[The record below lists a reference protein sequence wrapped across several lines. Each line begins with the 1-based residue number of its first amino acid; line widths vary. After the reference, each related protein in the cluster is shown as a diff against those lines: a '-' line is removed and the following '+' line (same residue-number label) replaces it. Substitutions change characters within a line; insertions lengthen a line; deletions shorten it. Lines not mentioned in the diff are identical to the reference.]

1 MARPFLSAALCGLR
15 AFAATWAANWVGAH
29 GLIIFLALCQWS
41 LPAQAIPQL
50 PGYDMQTEYYAD
62 PSGQHQIDSLNALTF
77 LPFNRRLALGFEAPA
92 IWMRVTLRP
101 LDADAAKAQP
111 LVLRLAPLQI
121 DKLDFY
127 QLVDGQWQATLA
139 GDRQPKRLN
148 PCLDDRICF
157 ILNPTGKDTI
167 TVYLRLQTHDFPVVT
182 VDLVPSSDLMAAVVE
197 RVRLTYSALTIAVV
211 LLLAGLLLLRLDSSD
226 LVRCFCWYELAVLC
240 HSLSI
245 NASLLRALPDLQPEW
260 LDGIGDVCIWLRT
273 GLLCWGGWLLMA
285 PHQPRPTYKQG
296 VYFGLALVGLMV
308 LAVLIGEF
316 RFAMQVHYVALF
328 LLPVLHLYGLVTTAE
343 VPPKLRKKL
352 LLGWG
357 CLALI
362 LIWGY
367 AISLGWYEVS
377 AASLLPADL
386 RLSGVMVGFFTL
398 WIITQETLDRVAVS
412 RARLRELEMS
422 SLRAKDA
429 EAQHQERIGLID
441 MLTHELKTPISTI
454 GFAVASVRRL
464 FYDRS
469 LGDSENESKFML
481 RLEHIQESTQRMDG
495 LISHAARAMRIEQ
508 MALAGPPESIEVSA
522 LIQGLLRPYAST
534 HQFSLDVRA
543 GLLCQSHRLLL
554 EAVLEN
560 LLTNA
565 CKYSAD
571 NKVCVWARQ
580 EGTPALPTVIVGVS
594 NRVSPGAE
602 PDETRLFRR
611 YYRHPKMQNQ
621 PGMGLGLSIAQSAAM
636 KIGCELKYHCTDSIV
651 TFEASF
657 PC

>member
-15 AFAATWAANWVGAH
+15 AFAATWAANWVGAC
-29 GLIIFLALCQWS
+29 GLIISLATCQLS
-41 LPAQAIPQL
+41 LPAQATPQL
-50 PGYDMQTEYYAD
+50 PGYETQTEYYAD
-62 PSGQHQIDSLNALTF
+62 PSGQHQIDSLNTLAF
-77 LPFNRRLALGFEAPA
+77 LPFNRRLALGFEAPP
-92 IWMRVTLRP
+92 IWLRITLRP

-111 LVLRLAPLQI
+111 LVLRVAPSQI

-139 GDRQPKRLN
+139 GDRRPKQLN

-167 TVYLRLQTHDFPVVT
+167 TAYLRLQTHDFPVVT
-182 VDLVPSSDLMAAVVE
+182 VDLVPSSELMAEVIE
-197 RVRLTYSALTIAVV
+197 RVRLTNSALTIAIA

-226 LVRCFCWYELAVLC
+226 LVRCFCWYELAVVC
-240 HSLSI
+240 HSLST
-245 NASLLRALPDLQPEW
+245 NASLLRVLPDLQPEW
-260 LDGIGDVCIWLRT
+260 SDGIGDICIWLRT
-273 GLLCWGGWLLMA
+273 GLLSWGGWLLMA
-285 PHQPRPTYKQG
+285 PHQPRQTYKQG
-296 VYFGLALVGLMV
+296 VYFGSALVGLMV

-328 LLPVLHLYGLVTTAE
+328 LLPVLHLYGSLTTAE
-343 VPPKLRKKL
+343 VPPSLRKKL

-367 AISLGWYEVS
+367 AISLGWHEVS
-377 AASLLPADL
+377 ATSLLPADL

-398 WIITQETLDRVAVS
+398 WIITQETLDRMALS

-422 SLRAKDA
+422 ALRAKDA

-454 GFAVASVRRL
+454 EFAIASVRRL

-469 LGDSENESKFML
+469 IGGSENEDKFML

-554 EAVLEN
+554 EAILEN
-560 LLTNA
+560 LLSNA

-580 EGTPALPTVIVGVS
+580 EGTPALPIVIVGVS

-621 PGMGLGLSIAQSAAM
+621 PGMGLGLSIAQSA
-636 KIGCELKYHCTDSIV
+636 
-651 TFEASF
+651 
-657 PC
+657 